1 MVRSQRDWRSSILCG
16 KEAVSSLEGKNH
28 YTSPIVAFP
37 GVRVAGMLDFL
48 FFMTHLGMSMIGVTR

>member
-1 MVRSQRDWRSSILCG
+1 VWQGGRVVVGEEKPLY
-16 KEAVSSLEGKNH
+16 V
-28 YTSPIVAFP
+28 PIVAFP